1 MSDPS
6 RTNDPSG
13 ATIFSRM
20 FESNR
25 ATISPALA
33 RSILGLSFSAED
45 RARMRELATKNH
57 QGEISPQELE
67 ELDHSITAG
76 DMLAMWQSKARRVL
90 KPYQGS
96 SLQHG

>member
-1 MSDPS
+1 
-6 RTNDPSG
+6 
-13 ATIFSRM
+13 
-20 FESNR
+20 
-25 ATISPALA
+25 
-33 RSILGLSFSAED
+33 
-45 RARMRELATKNH
+45 MRELATKNH